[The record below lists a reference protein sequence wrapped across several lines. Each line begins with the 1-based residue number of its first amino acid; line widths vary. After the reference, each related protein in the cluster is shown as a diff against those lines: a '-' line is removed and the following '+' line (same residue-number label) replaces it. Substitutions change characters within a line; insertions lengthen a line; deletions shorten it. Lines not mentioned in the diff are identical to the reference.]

1 MHYTEVRK
9 LEFLLGT
16 ELRAA
21 VETAIG
27 FAKDNDCNVEFV
39 FNGTTI
45 NVSQYSD
52 ADLTMDAFRRH
63 RDSVALEKENGQYDL
78 ECKWSQGEHNDP
90 DVSTRNTVSC
100 SSGVEEDAVKPYAI
114 ECKVSELAVMVAATE
129 DKILQDWLFRYGYT
143 LDDLINKK
151 CFVHSWKCSQY
162 GWTDPAN
169 HNKTYYK
176 LLDIDY
182 KLLSTVEIVVRVIK
196 SECIDTGATEGFVYE
211 CREVKE

>member
-1 MHYTEVRK
+1 MHYIEVKK
-9 LEFLLGT
+9 LEFLPGT

-27 FAKDNDCNVEFV
+27 FAKDNDRNVEFV
-39 FNGTTI
+39 FNGTTV

-52 ADLTMDAFRRH
+52 VDLTMDTFLRH
-63 RDSVALEKENGQYDL
+63 RDSVALAKENGWL
-78 ECKWSQGEHNDP
+78 QGDHNDP
-90 DVSTRNTVSC
+90 DVSTRNTVPC
-100 SSGVEEDAVKPYAI
+100 SIGVEEDAVKPYDI

-129 DKILQDWLFRYGYT
+129 DKILQDWLSRYGYT
-143 LDDLINKK
+143 LNDLRNKK

-176 LLDIDY
+176 LFDIDY

-196 SECIDTGATEGFVYE
+196 SECIDTGATGGFVYE